1 MAIIPGKMRKVANLF
16 LLFGLALAQDYADYT
31 DYADSYN
38 QDNLYHDYAK
48 KQQVKAEGG

>member
-1 MAIIPGKMRKVANLF
+1 MKRFAGLF
-16 LLFGLALAQDYADYT
+16 LLAGLTIAQDYADYA